1 LDSIIFKSIAAGI
14 LFGIWPLFMNR
25 SGLSGNLSTFVFAAV
40 VLLSVIP
47 FAAGS
52 FQSIENVNWLFA
64 VIAGI
69 LGAAGLLAFNSVLSN
84 STPQNVGTFIVLMIV
99 VQTIVPAVY
108 QAIMSGGLP
117 FTKVLGFIFAIVAAI
132 LLLK

>member
-1 LDSIIFKSIAAGI
+1 MESLEIKSIIAGI

-25 SGLSGNLSTFVFAAV
+25 SGLSGNLATFIFAVV
-40 VLLSVIP
+40 VLLCVFP

-52 FQSIENVNWLFA
+52 LQNIGKVHWIL
-64 VIAGI
+64 VITAGI
-69 LGAAGLLAFNSVLSN
+69 IGAFGLLLFNGVLSKA
-84 STPQNVGTFIVLMIV
+84 TPQNVGVLIVLMII

-117 FTKVLGFIFAIVAAI
+117 FTKIAGLVLAAAAF